1 MILKNQDIRHTEESK
16 SLLLIMSPF
25 ETYQAYLGI
34 KNHFTNPKYDYFKYK
49 KTRAT
54 LTSFNKRKDKY
65 FFEKS
70 SRKYSDKEI
79 VDFLVS
85 NFVAADTPQ
94 NLWIGSLINEGER
107 TYTEWMKRQQSLTY
121 LFKEQSEELL
131 SETKLEDAFNCSK
144 GHPPVLKKFLGGK
157 ISPEVLVIY
166 DIIFQF
172 GNVFDKKLIDPV
184 WETVSLKIKKYKPFL
199 NIDKFQYKKLL
210 REIVNE

>member
-1 MILKNQDIRHTEESK
+1 VTPYQVYIEYLALKS
-16 SLLLIMSPF
+16 
-25 ETYQAYLGI
+25 
-34 KNHFTNPKYDYFKYK
+34 HFSNVKYDYFKYNK
-49 KTRAT
+49 KVRASA
-54 LTSFNKRKDKY
+54 TSFNARSDKY
-65 FFEKS
+65 WFEKT
-70 SRKYSDKEI
+70 SRKYKDEEI
-79 VDFLVS
+79 VDFLVA
-85 NFVAADTPQ
+85 NFIESSSVNQ
-94 NLWIGSLINEGER
+94 IWIGEIINSGER

-157 ISPEVLVIY
+157 ISPEILVIY

-172 GNVFDKKLIDPV
+172 GNVFDKKLMDPV

-199 NIDKFQYKKLL
+199 NINVFQYKKLL

>member
-1 MILKNQDIRHTEESK
+1 
-16 SLLLIMSPF
+16 MSPF

-85 NFVAADTPQ
+85 NFIVADNPQ
-94 NLWIGSLINEGER
+94 SIWIGEIINSGER
-107 TYTEWMKRQQSLTY
+107 NYQEWMKRQQSLSY
-121 LFKEQSEELL
+121 LFKEQSTELF
-131 SETKLEDAFNCSK
+131 SEVKLEDALNCSK
-144 GHPPVLKKFLGGK
+144 GHPPILKKFLSGK
-157 ISPEVLVIY
+157 ICIETLVIY
-166 DIIFQF
+166 DRIFLF
-172 GNVFDKKLIDPV
+172 GKQFDKKLLDPV
-184 WETVSLKIKKYKPFL
+184 WETVSLKVKKYAPFL
-199 NIDKFQYKKLL
+199 NIDVFHYKRIL
-210 REIVNE
+210 RDIVNE